1 MATILASLSIGS
13 LLAAASSAASA
24 VGLTTVG
31 GALGTAATAATGF
44 GTAGGALGALGGGLA
59 ATGVPGL
66 ATVGTGLAD
75 VASTVG
81 GALGTA
87 VPGLGGTTV
96 AQVGEAGASLAK
108 TGVDTGAGIHDAG
121 VAADAAQQAA
131 VMQVAGQPASVL
143 PNEAGMFARQ
153 VVNTGAAP
161 APSLTVPGA
170 PQPGPYAAAPAPGVP
185 STSSPLT
192 KLAMGALRA
201 GAPRLER
208 AVVLNEIDKA
218 RQKQLDYQ
226 RQLAMQP
233 PGGGGG
239 VFTSPQLGFGA
250 RLAREVS
257 QSSRGSAYVPGLG

>member
-66 ATVGTGLAD
+66 ATVGTGLAEGAGA
-75 VASTVG
+75 VGSTL
-81 GALGTA
+81 GAA
-87 VPGLGGTTV
+87 VPGLGGATV
-96 AQVGEAGASLAK
+96 AQVGEAGGSLAK
-108 TGVDTGAGIHDAG
+108 TGIDTSAGIHDAG

-131 VMQVAGQPASVL
+131 TLQVAGAPGPGPFAPVPA
-143 PNEAGMFARQ
+143 P
-153 VVNTGAAP
+153 AAP
-161 APSLTVPGA
+161 TLQVPGA
-170 PQPGPYAAAPAPGVP
+170 PQPGPYAAGPAPGLP

-201 GAPRLER
+201 GAPTASR

-239 VFTSPQLGFGA
+239 VFASPQLGFGA